1 MRARP
6 LPARPL
12 VRQRP
17 DVSLHVWTG
26 LNTEA
31 TSPQLDP
38 YVGGPHDGFAQDAMY
53 ALR

>member
-1 MRARP
+1 
-6 LPARPL
+6 
-12 VRQRP
+12 
-17 DVSLHVWTG
+17 VSLHVWTG